1 MERKIIREKYKKRN
15 INKNNNKYE
24 MIDVKR
30 IITKDKN
37 IHINI
42 KYLNYIPMKNKAIS
56 KNNKNDYKLYKPSNY
71 FDINLLAIKT
81 NKGLK
86 KKRIIDNKENK
97 ENNLFHKLSSIK
109 EENKTDLIDLS
120 DSNSKNSEENK

>member
-1 MERKIIREKYKKRN
+1 
-15 INKNNNKYE
+15 

-42 KYLNYIPMKNKAIS
+42 KYLNYIPMKNKGIN

-86 KKRIIDNKENK
+86 KKRIIDNKDNKENK

-109 EENKTDLIDLS
+109 EENKIDLIGLS